1 MLPFVAADHEGR
13 IVEITQLLAKQCDLG
28 LFSFM
33 NRGFLCFSASDSYP
47 ISYSIFISSGFKK
60 YIFQLLAT
68 VHSVHFDRDG
78 GFTFFLLVSL
88 FVCLFFVSVFVLFL
102 ILFLRQEFLCVALAV
117 LELTL

>member
-78 GFTFFLLVSL
+78 GFTFFL
-88 FVCLFFVSVFVLFL
+88 FVCLFGWLVFCFCFCLVFDFVFETRVS
-102 ILFLRQEFLCVALAV
+102 LCSPGV

>member
-1 MLPFVAADHEGR
+1 MATEFWDPKCEISPFVAADHEGR
-13 IVEITQLLAKQCDLG
+13 SVEITQLLAKQCALG

-33 NRGFLCFSASDSYP
+33 NWGFLCFSASDSYP

-78 GFTFFLLVSL
+78 GFTFFL
-88 FVCLFFVSVFVLFL
+88 FVCLFGWFFVSVFV
-102 ILFLRQEFLCVALAV
+102 
-117 LELTL
+117 